1 MPLTP
6 RERVPGTH
14 WLGSWVGPSAVLDAV
29 VERKIPSPRGESS
42 PRTPLSLNVRPI
54 EDEQLKK
61 DEIVR

>member
-1 MPLTP
+1 
-6 RERVPGTH
+6 
-14 WLGSWVGPSAVLDAV
+14 VGPSAVLDAV